1 MRNITIHL
9 RLPNA
14 QIEHGV
20 YSLSHKQI
28 TGLSFAGFAY
38 NPDLIYSIAE
48 QPYGH
53 NLCTTYGLSCYM
65 SEIFPT
71 FGDMPDLV
79 TITGPNRWILTSKI
93 EYGLLYYIR
102 TDYPVICQRFFITF
116 GDMPDL
122 VTITGPTR

>member
-14 QIEHGV
+14 QIEHGE
-20 YSLSHKQI
+20 YGLSHKQI
-28 TGLSFAGFAY
+28 AGLSFAGFAD
-38 NPDLIYSIAE
+38 NPDLIYSIAA

-65 SEIFPT
+65 SEIFHNVRRYAGLGYYYRT
-71 FGDMPDLV
+71 DQMDTYF
-79 TITGPNRWILTSKI
+79 KI

-102 TDYPVICQRFFITF
+102 TDCPVICQRFFTTF